1 MHEEFA
7 RDVAVIKWTVIFIA
21 AYIWGLTAFFFLK
34 GLPTWWH
41 SFDKE
46 KQPSNLAA
54 PKKRKKPQRKM
65 LLNPKKI
72 TRKVIPLKKK
82 KIKLVILI

>member
-1 MHEEFA
+1 MYEEFS

-46 KQPSNLAA
+46 KQPSKLAA
-54 PKKRKKPQRKM
+54 PKKRKKPQ
-65 LLNPKKI
+65 
-72 TRKVIPLKKK
+72 KKK
-82 KIKLVILI
+82 KPKKTVTKKPATSKKSK